1 MAVTCMTTA
10 EVPARPLLT
19 SNRHTDQSALQA
31 SAPAARSSVRMG
43 SGIDTVLPAW

>member
-10 EVPARPLLT
+10 EGPAPLT
-19 SNRHTDQSALQA
+19 GNRHTDQSALQA
-31 SAPAARSSVRMG
+31 SAPAARSSARMG